1 MSKDN
6 LFSLEG
12 KTALITGAGSG
23 LGQEIAKT
31 LYEAGANLALAA
43 RRKEKLEET
52 KSILD
57 KKKSKVEIFSLD
69 VTNESSIEDCLNDID
84 QKGRAIDPESGEPIG
99 CKTKSRNQPINIYR
113 GKSAKQLG
121 IKISEGD
128 GPFPISHLDH
138 AIYIGRELQRAEQC
152 LTTGK
157 QYIQD

>member
-1 MSKDN
+1 MNNLDLQEDLINSIKLLDAKLSKRQIELDPKGY
-6 LFSLEG
+6 F
-12 KTALITGAGSG
+12 LIKI
-23 LGQEIAKT
+23 EPK
-31 LYEAGANLALAA
+31 
-43 RRKEKLEET
+43 
-52 KSILD
+52 
-57 KKKSKVEIFSLD
+57 
-69 VTNESSIEDCLNDID
+69 TNELILEHYLNDID

-99 CKTKSRNQPINIYR
+99 CKTKSRNQPNNIYR

-121 IKISEGD
+121 IQISEGH

>member
-1 MSKDN
+1 MKNQDLQEDLINSIKLLDDKLSKRPIELDPKGY
-6 LFSLEG
+6 F
-12 KTALITGAGSG
+12 LIKI
-23 LGQEIAKT
+23 EPK
-31 LYEAGANLALAA
+31 
-43 RRKEKLEET
+43 
-52 KSILD
+52 
-57 KKKSKVEIFSLD
+57 
-69 VTNESSIEDCLNDID
+69 TNELILEHYLNDID

-99 CKTKSRNQPINIYR
+99 CKTKSKNQPSNIYR

-121 IKISEGD
+121 IQISEGH